1 LIQKIY
7 KVDPLTCP
15 KCQGKIVLLFL
26 AEFPYLVLPPVPQRI
41 QYSPSTLLGRSK
53 FASIPFLIC
62 TFREVEVAASIIEN
76 PEPGKTIGLF
86 G

>member
-26 AEFPYLVLPPVPQRI
+26 AEFPYLVLPLVPQRI
-41 QYSPSTLLGRSK
+41 QYSAILVDYPKAEKLAISRC
-53 FASIPFLIC
+53 I
-62 TFREVEVAASIIEN
+62 VQ
-76 PEPGKTIGLF
+76 
-86 G
+86 